1 MSCLP
6 QALAPARPRRGWR
19 AALVAGL
26 AALLS
31 ACSGS
36 LPGLDVFNSS
46 SPPPAPT
53 ATNQAPQSSIGN
65 GQIKV
70 GLLLPLSAPGNAGLA
85 GQSMRNAAEL
95 ALAEF
100 NNPNIQLLVK
110 DDAGTAQG
118 AQQAAQE
125 ALDQGAEIILGP
137 LFAHSVTA
145 AAQVARARNVP
156 VIAFSTDSNV
166 AGRGV
171 YLLSFLPESDVDRIV
186 DYAVSQG
193 RRSFVALVPEN
204 AYGSVVEAE
213 FKQAVSRKG
222 ARVIALERYPAQGG
236 NMGDAA
242 KLIAQAAAQADVLF
256 LPDAGDGVISAVQA
270 LGAAGL
276 NLKRLQVIGTGLWD
290 DPRIFAE
297 PAVAGGWYPAPGPRP
312 ASAPLATRYVAR
324 YNQDPVR
331 TATLAYDAV
340 SLVAALVKT
349 QGPRRFAAET
359 LTNAS
364 GFAGIDGVFRFRA
377 DGTNQR
383 GLAVLR
389 VAVRRPSGLAGT
401 PHIRVGDLTR
411 SIFSTYAWKTSARQ
425 PVLLYAARSAT
436 TASSTG
442 KPERVTRSRPSAVVS
457 TNPWPMSAAIRSR
470 SSGRPASAA

>member
-1 MSCLP
+1 MFRIP
-6 QALAPARPRRGWR
+6 QAETPARVLRGWR
-19 AALVAGL
+19 GMLVAGL

-31 ACSGS
+31 ACGGMPSID
-36 LPGLDVFNSS
+36 LFNSK
-46 SPPPAPT
+46 SPPPA
-53 ATNQAPQSSIGN
+53 ASDQNPQSVVGN

-118 AQQAAQE
+118 AQQATQQ
-125 ALDQGAEIILGP
+125 ALDEGAEIILGP
-137 LFAHSVTA
+137 LFAHSVTQA
-145 AAQVARARNVP
+145 GQVARSRGIP

-171 YLLSFLPESDVDRIV
+171 YLLSFLPESDVDRVIE
-186 DYAVSQG
+186 YAIAQG
-193 RRSFVALVPEN
+193 RRSFVAMVPDN

-213 FKQAVSRKG
+213 FKQVVARKG
-222 ARVIALERYPAQGG
+222 GRVVALERYSADGG
-236 NMGDAA
+236 RTGEAA
-242 KLIAQAAAQADVLF
+242 KLIAQAATRADVIF
-256 LPDAGDGVISAVQA
+256 IPDAGDGVVAAAQA
-270 LGAAGL
+270 LAANGL
-276 NLKRLQVIGTGLWD
+276 NLKRLQVTGTGLWD
-290 DPRIFAE
+290 DPRIFSEATLE
-297 PAVAGGWYPAPGPRP
+297 GGWYPAPD
-312 ASAPLATRYVAR
+312 SAGFRAFSTRYRAR

-340 SLVAALVKT
+340 ALVAALVKT
-349 QGPRRFAAET
+349 QGARRFATET

-383 GLAVLR
+383 GLAVLK
-389 VAVRRPSGLAGT
+389 VTPSGGQVISPAPRTFGASGT
-401 PHIRVGDLTR
+401 
-411 SIFSTYAWKTSARQ
+411 
-425 PVLLYAARSAT
+425 
-436 TASSTG
+436 
-442 KPERVTRSRPSAVVS
+442 
-457 TNPWPMSAAIRSR
+457 
-470 SSGRPASAA
+470 